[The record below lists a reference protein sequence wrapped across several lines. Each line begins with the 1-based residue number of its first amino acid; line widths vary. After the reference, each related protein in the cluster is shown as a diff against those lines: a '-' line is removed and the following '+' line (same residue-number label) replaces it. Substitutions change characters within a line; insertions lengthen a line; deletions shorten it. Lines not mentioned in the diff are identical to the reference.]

1 MADGRLRRL
10 MDKARRLPLTP
21 GVYLMRDSSGKIIYV
36 GKAKA
41 MRNRVSQY
49 FGSQERHAEKVR
61 RMVENVDD
69 FDYILCNS
77 EFEALMLEC
86 SLIKQH
92 SPKYNILLKDAKGFH
107 YIRVTQGDYPLIKAA
122 KQLLGDGARYIGPYY
137 SSYNVSRSVDAAV
150 KAFKLPQCSKSGK
163 EMGKSGSRP
172 CLNYH
177 IGLCSAP
184 CCGKISREAYN
195 EAVAGALDFL
205 SNGSAAAQAA
215 MTKQMEQAAENLE
228 FERAARLRDRIQALK
243 EMSEKQKVVEASV
256 REQDVIALSL
266 AADGACF
273 EVFNF
278 REGKLCDREYFLLD
292 PIEQVEEA
300 RAEFVRRYYSLGRD
314 VPPVIALDGEIAD
327 SELITQWLSELRGK
341 KVALTV
347 PQKGEQRRLVEM
359 CLQNA
364 AEHLAEKNSRAG
376 RDTVAL
382 DELSRLLGLRK
393 PPEFIEAY
401 DISHTAG
408 DETVGGMI
416 TFRNGLP
423 YKSGYRRFKIEG
435 YTNDDCA
442 SMAQMLSRRFDE
454 YGKQTEGDYF
464 SRKPDLIMLDGG
476 RGQVAAVKEVLAERG
491 LDVPIFGMVK
501 DDRHKTRAITSD
513 GDEIGIKATK
523 GAYNL
528 IYKLQEE
535 VHRFAIGYHRQ
546 RRKKKMLGSSLTEIS
561 GVGET
566 RAKALMAH
574 FGTVGAIS
582 KADIED
588 LLQVKGVT
596 APAAQAVYRHFHPE
610 QEE

>member
-1 MADGRLRRL
+1 MTDQRLGRL
-10 MDKARRLPLTP
+10 MKKARRLPLTP
-21 GVYLMRDSSGKIIYV
+21 GVYLMRDKSGKIIYV

-41 MRNRVSQY
+41 LRNRVSQY
-49 FGSQERHAEKVR
+49 FGTQERHAEKVR

-69 FDYILCNS
+69 FEYILCNS

-107 YIRVTQGDYPLIKAA
+107 YIRVTNGPFPLIKAA
-122 KQLLGDGARYIGPYY
+122 KQILDDGARYIGPYY

-150 KAFKLPQCSKSGK
+150 KAFKLPQCSKSGSQ
-163 EMGKSGSRP
+163 MGKANGRP

-184 CCGKISREAYN
+184 CCSKISAQAYA
-195 EAVAGALDFL
+195 ESVAGALEYL
-205 SNGSAAAQAA
+205 SNGASAAIAG
-215 MTKQMEQAAENLE
+215 MTKQMEQAAERLE
-228 FERAARLRDRIQALK
+228 FERAARLRDQIQALR
-243 EMSEKQKVVEASV
+243 EMSERQKVVEASV
-256 REQDVIALSL
+256 REQDVVAL
-266 AADGACF
+266 ATAPDGACF

-278 REGKLCDREYFLLD
+278 RDGKLCDREHFLVD
-292 PIEQVEEA
+292 AVEQPEEA
-300 RAEFVRRYYSLGRD
+300 RSEFLRRYYSLGRE

-327 SELITQWLSELRGK
+327 NELLTEWLTATRGK
-341 KVALTV
+341 KVAVTL
-347 PQKGEQRRLVEM
+347 PQRGEQRRLVDM

-364 AEHLAEKNSRAG
+364 AEHLAEKSSRTG
-376 RDTVAL
+376 RDTAAL

-393 PPEFIEAY
+393 PPEYIEAY
-401 DISHTAG
+401 DVSHTAG

-416 TFRNGLP
+416 TFRNGAP

-454 YGKQTEGDYF
+454 YSKQDQGDYF
-464 SRKPDLIMLDGG
+464 SRKPDLILLDGG

-491 LDVPIFGMVK
+491 VDVAVFGMVK

-513 GDEIGIKATK
+513 GDEISIKATK
-523 GAYNL
+523 SAYEL
-528 IYKLQEE
+528 VYRMQEE

-546 RRKKKMLGSSLTEIS
+546 RRKKKMLGSSLTEIA
-561 GVGET
+561 GVGPT
-566 RAKALMAH
+566 RAKALMMH
-574 FGTVGAIS
+574 FGTVNAIRQ
-582 KADIED
+582 AELED
-588 LLQVKGVT
+588 LMQVKGMNVPT
-596 APAAQAVYRHFHPE
+596 AQAVYLHFHPE
-610 QEE
+610 EN